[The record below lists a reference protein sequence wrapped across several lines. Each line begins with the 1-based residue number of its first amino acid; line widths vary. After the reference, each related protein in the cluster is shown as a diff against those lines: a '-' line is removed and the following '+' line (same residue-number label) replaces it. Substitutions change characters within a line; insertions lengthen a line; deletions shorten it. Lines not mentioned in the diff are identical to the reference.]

1 MIRSDWLVTVEF
13 IEKIVTIGALVLG
26 GIAAY
31 YKFFKGRTF
40 HPRLQPEVSGTLV
53 RDGEVV
59 CLLITVQLKNVGVSS
74 VYFSEKGTRI
84 DLYSYGADSY
94 LPTPHLAVW
103 EHLETFRI
111 LNDHEWIESG
121 EAIKDQLLIPIATDR
136 QVAYKIAMTVNAQK
150 ISFRSNAVIEWKDEE
165 EGNHHGKDRRS

>member
-1 MIRSDWLVTVEF
+1 MLDIDWPKTVDF
-13 IEKIVTIGALVLG
+13 IGKIVTIGALVLG
-26 GIAAY
+26 GLAAY

-40 HPRLQPEVSGTLV
+40 HPRLQPDVSGTLI

-74 VYFSEKGTRI
+74 VYFSKEGTRI

-94 LPTPHLAVW
+94 LPTPHLAIW
-103 EHLETFRI
+103 QHLETFRI
-111 LNDHEWIESG
+111 LNDHKWIESG
-121 EAIKDQLLIPIATDR
+121 ETIKDQLLIPIATAR

-165 EGNHHGKDRRS
+165 DTHHGKDKRS